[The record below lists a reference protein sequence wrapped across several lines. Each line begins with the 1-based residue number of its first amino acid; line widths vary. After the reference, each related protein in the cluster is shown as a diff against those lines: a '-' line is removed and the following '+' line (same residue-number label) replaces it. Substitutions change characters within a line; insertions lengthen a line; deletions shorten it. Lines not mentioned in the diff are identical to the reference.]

1 MKDMHE
7 IKWKAKEKKR
17 VDNRCSAQMKK
28 MERKQKS
35 ASCLHEGGYCLQMAP
50 LPMYQHNM
58 SAFVQEQSSFMA
70 KVQPTVPL

>member
-1 MKDMHE
+1 MLGTDE
-7 IKWKAKEKKR
+7 ENGAKTETG
-17 VDNRCSAQMKK
+17 
-28 MERKQKS
+28 
-35 ASCLHEGGYCLQMAP
+35 SCLHEGSYCLQMVP